1 MFITF
6 IYKIDSKIFFDK
18 YITDYIPPDHN
29 GLDVIIK
36 SMLQRAL
43 EAYKEKYNLR
53 RFNDVNVSILSVCDN
68 MLAYSSSLEQFHS
81 YFKRH
86 NSEIKMYIT
95 SDLVISEY
103 DSEHKI

>member
-6 IYKIDSKIFFDK
+6 TYKIGQNRYFGK
-18 YITDYIPPDHN
+18 YITDYIPPEHN

-36 SMLQRAL
+36 SMLHRGL

-68 MLAYSSSLEQFHS
+68 PLAYSSSLEQFHS

-86 NSEIKMYIT
+86 NSELKIYIT
-95 SDLVISEY
+95 SDLVISETV
-103 DSEHKI
+103 

>member
-1 MFITF
+1 MFITYTYTIGQNRYF
-6 IYKIDSKIFFDK
+6 GK
-18 YITDYIPPDHN
+18 YITDYIPPNHK

-95 SDLVISEY
+95 SHLVISEY